1 MHEGRHDH
9 EAGPDVDLVGRLR
22 TDPDALEAF
31 YRTHVSDVAAF
42 VARRVTS
49 ADVVAD
55 VVSNTFLA
63 AIQGADS
70 FDPARSPATARYWLL
85 GIARRQV
92 ADHYGSSGRDGALA
106 EREASR
112 RRLSDDETARVDELI
127 DAQRLAP
134 NIQAALE
141 TLSPTVRE
149 AFVLVAVDGFPQTA
163 AAHELG
169 ISHAALRT
177 RLARARLHLRRQ
189 LESTERTQLGRLA
202 LATTPTSGAS
212 HGL

>member
-1 MHEGRHDH
+1 MHAGR
-9 EAGPDVDLVGRLR
+9 PDADGRTDAELVARLR

-31 YRTHVSDVAAF
+31 YRAHVSAVAAF
-42 VARRVTS
+42 VARRVSS
-49 ADVVAD
+49 ADEVAD

-63 AIQGADS
+63 AIHGADGY
-70 FDPARSPATARYWLL
+70 DPARSPVTARYWLL

-112 RRLSDDETARVDELI
+112 RRLSDDETARIDELI

-134 NIQAALE
+134 NIEAALA
-141 TLSPTVRE
+141 TLSPTVRD
-149 AFVLVAVDGFPQTA
+149 AFVLVAVDGFPQKA
-163 AAHELG
+163 AAGELG
-169 ISHAALRT
+169 ISHAALRA
-177 RLARARLHLRRQ
+177 RLARARLHLRRH
-189 LESTERTQLGRLA
+189 LEATERSRLGGLA
-202 LATTPTSGAS
+202 LATTPAAGGS